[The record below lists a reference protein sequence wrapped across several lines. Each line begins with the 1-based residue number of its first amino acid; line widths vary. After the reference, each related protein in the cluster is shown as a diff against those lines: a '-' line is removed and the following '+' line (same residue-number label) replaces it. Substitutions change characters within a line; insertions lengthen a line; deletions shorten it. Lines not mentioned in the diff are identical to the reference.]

1 MKKRLLV
8 LLVLSASAA
17 GCGGAASQSGVWEH
31 DTLYRDLDH
40 MRFSWGGHK
49 SVSSEEVRKSME
61 EGWWGKEVEV
71 PVVPGK

>member
-1 MKKRLLV
+1 MKKLLV
-8 LLVLSASAA
+8 LLALTACAA

-31 DTLYRDLDH
+31 DTLYRNLDH

-49 SVSSEEVRKSME
+49 NVSSQELEKSVE

-71 PVVPGK
+71 PAVSGK